1 MLAKHFVQPVTRL
14 LLTLL
19 TIWFSQFY
27 AHGQDVFRYLNG
39 EREALQCR
47 VDLMS
52 QAKEE
57 ILLSTFI
64 IEGDLIGLSTL
75 ELLEDAVKR
84 GVKVRLI
91 LDDMG
96 NRLPNDLLYYLTQ
109 KGIEVRVF
117 NIKNLT
123 RLRSIVDRMHDK
135 MLVTD
140 GKNLIVGGRN
150 LKEEYFS
157 LDSVVN
163 FLDRE
168 VYIHSDSAVATAR
181 AHFNTLWDHPGLT
194 ARKKKVKMNRQAR
207 REWDREMAQAPERV
221 QVRLNLRLRS
231 TRNWA
236 EGAPFTVNP
245 VYFVHDKFLVKKG
258 NKTKLRRRK
267 DKSCTKVLIGLVD
280 SAKVTLDIENAYFMP
295 TNRWWRAIKRAHK
308 RGVKIRVLTNSA
320 YTSDV
325 PLVQSVYAY
334 KKGKYKRAGLELWEY
349 NGPKMLH
356 TKAMTIDGAVAANGS
371 YNLDTKSENYNTEVI
386 AYVRDP
392 RVAAEQKRYMEAT
405 YQKSLCIS
413 DPRLSAAW
421 ADKLPP
427 PTKLQKKRKKRVSFF
442 RWTLAPL
449 ADIFF

>member
-1 MLAKHFVQPVTRL
+1 MLANSRVHPVIRVFLMIAL
-14 LLTLL
+14 L
-19 TIWFSQFY
+19 WFSIVPLQ
-27 AHGQDVFRYLNG
+27 GQDVYRLLNG

-47 VDLMS
+47 VDLMT

-64 IEGDLIGLSTL
+64 IEGDLIGLTTL

-84 GVKVRLI
+84 GVKVKLI

-96 NRLPNDLLYYLTQ
+96 NRLPSDLLSYLDQ

-123 RLRSIVDRMHDK
+123 KLRSLVDRMHDK

-140 GKNLIVGGRN
+140 RKNLIVGGRN

-168 VYIHSDSAVATAR
+168 VYIHSDSAVAHATE
-181 AHFNTLWDHPGLT
+181 HFHTLWNHPGLT
-194 ARKKKVKMNRQAR
+194 AKKRRVDMSRKDRRQ
-207 REWDREMAQAPERV
+207 WDHQMTNAPETV
-221 QVRLNLRLRS
+221 QVRLNLRLPS
-231 TRNWA
+231 NRNWA
-236 EGAPFTVNP
+236 AGVQSTQNP
-245 VYFVHDKFLVKKG
+245 VYFEHDQFLVKKG
-258 NKTKLRRRK
+258 KKTKLRRRK
-267 DKSCTKVLIGLVD
+267 DKNVTRVLIGLVD
-280 SAKVTLDIENAYFMP
+280 SAKVSIDIENAYFMP
-295 TNRWWRAIKRAHK
+295 TNRWWRAIKRAKK
-308 RGVKIRVLTNSA
+308 RGVKVRVLTNSA

-334 KKGKYKRAGLELWEY
+334 KRGKYCRAGLELWEY

-356 TKAMTIDGAVAANGS
+356 TKAMTIDGQVAVNGS

-392 RVAAEQKRYMEAT
+392 RVAAEQQRYMEAT
-405 YQKSLCIS
+405 YRKSLCVS
-413 DPRLSAAW
+413 DPQLSTAW
-421 ADKLPP
+421 AGQLGP
-427 PTKLQKKRKKRVSFF
+427 PTELQKKRRNKVRIF

-449 ADIFF
+449 ADVFF